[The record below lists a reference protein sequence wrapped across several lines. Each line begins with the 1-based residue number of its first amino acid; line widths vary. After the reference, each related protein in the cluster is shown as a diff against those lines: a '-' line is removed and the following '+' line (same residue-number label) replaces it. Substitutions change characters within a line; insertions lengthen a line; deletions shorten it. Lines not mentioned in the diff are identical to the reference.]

1 MRFVGAE
8 EIDRLLSFKTL
19 IPALET
25 AFLGGIIAP
34 VRHHHHIARP
44 DADAT
49 LLLMPAWTG
58 PGLTP
63 ACEPSYLGTKIVTV
77 FPGNAARS
85 LPSIA
90 GTYLLMD
97 GATGMPLLAMDG
109 ARLTLWR
116 TAAASALASRAMARK
131 DASHMLM
138 VGAGALARFLVEAH
152 ASVKPLTRIEIWNR
166 NRSGAERVAADLGTR
181 GFNASV
187 SDDLEASA
195 RRADLISCA
204 TLATAPLIMGD
215 WLKPG
220 SHLDLV
226 GAFNL
231 SMREADDAALHRA
244 RVVVDTAAAL
254 TEGGD
259 VAVAIKAGAYA
270 AGQPLGTLSDLV
282 AGKIVPRTSG
292 MDITLFKSVGASLED
307 LAAAML
313 VLRSMPA
320 PAGGD

>member
-1 MRFVGAE
+1 MRFLDAG
-8 EIDRLLSFKTL
+8 EIDRLLSFKAL

-25 AFLGGIIAP
+25 AFLGGIVAP

-49 LLLMPAWTG
+49 LLLMPGWTE
-58 PGLTP
+58 P
-63 ACEPSYLGTKIVTV
+63 AHKPAYLGTKIVTV

-90 GTYLLMD
+90 GVYLLMD
-97 GATGMPLLAMDG
+97 GATGAPLSAMDG

-116 TAAASALASRAMARK
+116 TAAASAVASRAMARK
-131 DASHMLM
+131 DASHLLM

-152 ASVKPLTRIEIWNR
+152 ASVRPLTRIEIWNR
-166 NRSGAERVAADLGTR
+166 TRSGAERVVADLAAR
-181 GFNASV
+181 GFDASV
-187 SDDLEASA
+187 SDDLEQSV
-195 RRADLISCA
+195 RQADLISCA
-204 TLATAPLIMGD
+204 TLATAPLVMGN

-231 SMREADDAALHRA
+231 SMREADDAALQCA
-244 RVVVDTAAAL
+244 RVVVDTPAAL

-259 VAVAIKAGAYA
+259 VAVAIRAGTYDTD
-270 AGQPLGTLSDLV
+270 QPLGTLSDLV
-282 AGKIVPRTSG
+282 AGRITPRLTND
-292 MDITLFKSVGASLED
+292 DITLFKSVGASLED

-313 VLRSMPA
+313 VHRLMDS
-320 PAGGD
+320 PAGSS